1 MYVILN
7 DNWITV
13 IMGWRTE
20 MFLYIHV
27 IFYSYSI
34 TPLQN
39 IDQTG
44 ICFTSDAVL
53 LRSTAMSTAEFPI
66 PTMTI
71 YVFKP
76 NE

>member
-1 MYVILN
+1 ML
-7 DNWITV
+7 
-13 IMGWRTE
+13 
-20 MFLYIHV
+20 LYIHV
-27 IFYSYSI
+27 IFDSCSI

-71 YVFKP
+71 YVFKS

>member
-39 IDQTG
+39 IDLTG